1 MELVIRAAR
10 AERRV
15 RVERDGDRYV
25 VEISEIGEA
34 AEGTGS
40 GGSRRYEV
48 DIVELGPQLRSL
60 LFGGQQFDVGL
71 VPLPGDRYRVS
82 WDGQSEIVEVAD
94 PLTHLARASRQGE
107 GAQGHRQIRAYMPGR
122 VVSIAVSEGDAVVAG
137 QALLVLEAMKME
149 TPVVSPYDAV
159 VKRVHVSAGD
169 RVAAHTVLVE
179 LEE

>member
-137 QALLVLEAMKME
+137 QALLVLEAMKMQNEIQAE
-149 TPVVSPYDAV
+149 TDGTVKKIHVAPGEAV
-159 VKRVHVSAGD
+159 EGGD
-169 RVAAHTVLVE
+169 PLVE
-179 LEE
+179 IG

>member
-1 MELVIRAAR
+1 MELVIRAAT

-34 AEGTGS
+34 AESAGS

-48 DIVELGPQLRSL
+48 DIVELGAQLRSL
-60 LFGGQQFDVGL
+60 LIGGQQFDVGL

-107 GAQGHRQIRAYMPGR
+107 GAQGHREVRAYMPGR
-122 VVSIAVSEGDAVVAG
+122 VVSLAVSEGDAVVAG
-137 QALLVLEAMKME
+137 QALLVLEAMKMQNEIQAE
-149 TPVVSPYDAV
+149 TDGTV
-159 VKRVHVSAGD
+159 VKIHVAPGEAVEGGD
-169 RVAAHTVLVE
+169 PLVE
-179 LEE
+179 IG